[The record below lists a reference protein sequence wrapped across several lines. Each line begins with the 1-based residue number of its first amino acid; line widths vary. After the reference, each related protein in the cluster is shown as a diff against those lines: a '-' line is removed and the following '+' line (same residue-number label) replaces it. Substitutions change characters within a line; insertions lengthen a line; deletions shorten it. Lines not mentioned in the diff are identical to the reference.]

1 MSVSKI
7 LKILNEANLALDGEI
22 KRQERGMVSLDVTRV
37 KIVTHLKLAQNDV
50 LGAITL
56 LQEI

>member
-7 LKILNEANLALDGEI
+7 LKILNEVNGSLNEEI

-37 KIVTHLKLAQNDV
+37 KTVTMLKLAQNDV

>member
-7 LKILNEANLALDGEI
+7 LKILNEANIALAEEI

>member
-7 LKILNEANLALDGEI
+7 LKILNEVNGSLNEEI

-37 KIVTHLKLAQNDV
+37 KTVTMLKLAQNDV

-56 LQEI
+56 LHEI

>member
-7 LKILNEANLALDGEI
+7 LKILNEVNGSLNEEI

>member
-7 LKILNEANLALDGEI
+7 LNILNEVNGSLNEEI

>member
-7 LKILNEANLALDGEI
+7 LKILNEANKTLDAEI
-22 KRQERGMVSLDVTRV
+22 KLQERGMVSLEVTRV
-37 KIVTHLKLAQNDV
+37 KIVTKLKLAQNDV